1 MVGTA
6 DRIPPRRLGWGS
18 LYALAASMLAL
29 FGAVDTFVPPW
40 AWRRTLEIAVIGLVF
55 WTIHLWVR
63 ANRRAL
69 DLVGTRDAG
78 VRTVVIPSDTE
89 RPRSA
94 RATEV
99 TGARPGGVLVSG
111 AGIAQQR

>member
-40 AWRRTLEIAVIGLVF
+40 AWRRTLEIVVIGLVF

-63 ANRRAL
+63 AHRRAL
-69 DLVGTRDAG
+69 VVGARDAG

-89 RPRSA
+89 RPRSE
-94 RATEV
+94 RDIEV
-99 TGARPGGVLVSG
+99 TIHGV
-111 AGIAQQR
+111 A